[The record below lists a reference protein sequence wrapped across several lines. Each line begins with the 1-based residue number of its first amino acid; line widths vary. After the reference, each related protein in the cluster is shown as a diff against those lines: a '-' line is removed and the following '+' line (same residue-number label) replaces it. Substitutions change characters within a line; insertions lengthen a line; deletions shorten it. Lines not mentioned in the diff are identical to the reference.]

1 MPLAVR
7 AHLAEQ
13 SKPTYQRTVLPGGS
27 SIAEHAHTVSAK
39 KINVNIHNEINK
51 QINIYIYIYISV
63 HIYIY
68 IYTHIHTYTHN
79 KENKY
84 VNTLPASKGG
94 TLPAA
99 RAESPQAS
107 KRIGRRLPTSAAQ
120 GIFGGYRALG
130 L

>member
-51 QINIYIYIYISV
+51 QINIYIYIYI
-63 HIYIY
+63 YLY
-68 IYTHIHTYTHN
+68 IYTYIYIHTYTHTHTI
-79 KENKY
+79 KKIS
-84 VNTLPASKGG
+84 T
-94 TLPAA
+94 
-99 RAESPQAS
+99 
-107 KRIGRRLPTSAAQ
+107 
-120 GIFGGYRALG
+120 
-130 L
+130 